1 MHNNP
6 NTDSDTPSLDTEDWE
21 IVLEPYF
28 SHSEEALS
36 LARLFA
42 IIRKH
47 LKSTPPDVPEA
58 VDALDLAIEALY
70 QHTRFQSGSY
80 DLYQT
85 VIEGRATRADET
97 LAESL
102 GVKL

>member
-6 NTDSDTPSLDTEDWE
+6 NTDHENPPLDSEDWE

-28 SHSEEALS
+28 AHAEAALG
-36 LARLFA
+36 LARHFA
-42 IIRKH
+42 AMRAY
-47 LKSTPPDVPEA
+47 LKRTPPDVLRA
-58 VDALDLAIEALY
+58 SDAITLAIETLY
-70 QHTRFQSGSY
+70 QHTRFQSGSHE
-80 DLYQT
+80 LYVI